1 MKKLQNSDGGIR
13 IIKGYE
19 KMGRPR
25 INSEMTR
32 INLMRN

>member
-13 IIKGYE
+13 IIKVYE

-25 INSEMTR
+25 IKSELTR
-32 INLMRN
+32 IKLMRN